1 MKKILVLI
9 FIIALINM
17 FPNKI
22 HGADSP
28 EVSSDSAILIDTKT
42 GEVLFEK
49 KAADKM
55 YPASLTKIA
64 TAIYAIE
71 KGNLTDIV
79 TVGKKP
85 REAEGT
91 RVYLEEGETVSLR
104 KLIQGLL
111 INSGN
116 DAGVAI
122 AEHLDGSIE
131 AFSKNLNDYL
141 AGLGLKNTVFK
152 NPHGLFNPEHVTTA
166 EDLALLTRY
175 AMENKDFKEI
185 FGTKELE
192 WKGASWDTTL
202 YTHHKLMRESPYE
215 GVIGGKTGYVDQ
227 SGHTLVTAAERKEL
241 SLIVVTLNAPSQDIA
256 YDDTRKLLDFGFSHF
271 KTSSIPKGTSFK
283 VNDGFYT
290 AKKTLYFTQNIQGNA
305 QNSMTIDGSL
315 EILKPSEKFLS
326 RIQNGDIIKKSNET
340 KEVVKE
346 SKKQNV
352 KKGLNEVYLLGIALI
367 SAIAVLIVKKIRTHK
382 KHLSKEFIN

>member
-1 MKKILVLI
+1 
-9 FIIALINM
+9 
-17 FPNKI
+17 
-22 HGADSP
+22 
-28 EVSSDSAILIDTKT
+28 
-42 GEVLFEK
+42 
-49 KAADKM
+49 M

-71 KGNLTDIV
+71 KGNLTDII
-79 TVGKKP
+79 TVGKNP
-85 REAEGT
+85 REVEGT
-91 RVYLEEGETVSLR
+91 RVYLEQGETVSLR

-122 AEHLDGSIE
+122 AEYLDGNTE

-141 AGLGLKNTVFK
+141 DELGLKNTVFK

-175 AMENKDFKEI
+175 VMENKEFKEI

-227 SGHTLVTAAERKEL
+227 SGHTLVTAAKRKEL
-241 SLIVVTLNAPSQDIA
+241 SLIVVTLNASSQYIA

-271 KTSSIPKGTSFK
+271 KTSSLPKGTSFK
-283 VNDGFYT
+283 VNDDFYT
-290 AKKTLYFTQNIQGNA
+290 AKKTLYFTQNIQGDA
-305 QNSMTIDGSL
+305 QNSMTVDGSL
-315 EILKPSEKFLS
+315 EILKPSKKFLS
-326 RIQNGDIIKKSNET
+326 DLQDVDSIKKTNET
-340 KEVVKE
+340 KEIVKE
-346 SKKQNV
+346 SKEQNG
-352 KKGLNEVYLLGIALI
+352 KKGVNEVYLLGIALI
-367 SAIAVLIVKKIRTHK
+367 SAIAAFIVIKIRINKKTIIKKIH
-382 KHLSKEFIN
+382 